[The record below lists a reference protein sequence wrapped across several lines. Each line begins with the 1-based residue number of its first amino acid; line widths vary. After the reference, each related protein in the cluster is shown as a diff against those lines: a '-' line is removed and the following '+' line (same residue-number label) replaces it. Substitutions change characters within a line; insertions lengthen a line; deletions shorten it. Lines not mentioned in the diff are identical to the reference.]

1 MYSMIFGGES
11 NAKKEVEERNNMKDD
26 VGKVEGVKTQSLE
39 PKGKGKVD
47 QDEPEAELVVGDV
60 SSEIEPKG
68 KGKVD
73 QRLCLL

>member
-1 MYSMIFGGES
+1 MRQE
-11 NAKKEVEERNNMKDD
+11 KKVCINKDEEK
-26 VGKVEGVKTQSLE
+26 
-39 PKGKGKVD
+39 

-73 QRLCLL
+73 QVLLLSL